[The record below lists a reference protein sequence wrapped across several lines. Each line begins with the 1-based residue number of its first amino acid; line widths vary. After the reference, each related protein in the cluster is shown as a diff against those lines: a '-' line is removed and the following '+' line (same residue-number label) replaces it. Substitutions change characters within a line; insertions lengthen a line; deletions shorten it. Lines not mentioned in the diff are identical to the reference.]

1 MPCSPD
7 EARAQVL
14 ELASGLGFARTGI
27 AEVRDYPEFARVRE
41 WIHRGYAGEMGYLE
55 RRLEER
61 TDPAQVLEGARSVIV
76 GAICYDTG
84 EPGSQQPR
92 GGQTACVACGEG
104 TAAPFPGLTSCNECA
119 VGWVAE
125 RGSSSCTRCED
136 GTEVSP

>member
-76 GAICYDTG
+76 VAICYDTG

-92 GGQTACVACGEG
+92 AEAR
-104 TAAPFPGLTSCNECA
+104 
-119 VGWVAE
+119 GWVSRYAWGQDYHEVVGQRLETFVE
-125 RGSSSCTRCED
+125 RLLAFAPDARCRA
-136 GTEVSP
+136 